1 MTVIGNGI
9 DWLWIITH
17 LLTAIA
23 LVIMILL
30 IVWLIAH
37 LLGLDKDKPEIED
50 KNDTKRDT

>member
-30 IVWLIAH
+30 IVRLIAH